1 MMVWL
6 GMAIKELKVNR
17 GFGIFFVL
25 NLSIG
30 LAGFVAVQSFG
41 RSMDRHMDQNL
52 KQILTADLVLSA
64 SSPMTDREK
73 ALTDEVLGTDKST
86 ARLTAFYSMVRP
98 GPGRNGTRPQAR
110 LVRVMAIDRF
120 YPLYGR
126 FILEKDG
133 GQSGDLQ
140 TGPGLLMTRDTAHTL
155 GVETD
160 ENPSLKIG
168 DKNFYIQDFFL
179 EDPDKSL
186 TAVDL
191 APKVYMGLDQ
201 LEGTGLVQFGSRIRY
216 FYFYT
221 FPAGTDI
228 PALTRKLESRLF
240 DLSRGQPR
248 INIFDTRDVNRQ
260 LGKITRYF
268 TGYMGLVGI
277 VALFLAGISGA
288 YLFRGLVAMKQTE
301 MAILMSVGGVRREI
315 YGFVSVQLLILG
327 ALAAGLAVGGSYL
340 LMPAFPLI
348 FKGLVPQ
355 GLVLRIDFST
365 VGVALGMG
373 MGGSLVFCLPAFVR
387 LFGVQPLSLL
397 RGMVQQEKKR
407 GGIVMVLSFVPGLAA
422 FFGVSVAVAGS
433 VRDGLIFSTGF
444 LLAMAL
450 LSIAGTLLFRA
461 CGPISAGR
469 FMAGRV
475 AGKIALRNLFRNRW
489 SSISCFV
496 TIAMGVFLIALIPQ
510 IQKGLES
517 EIMRPEGL
525 KLPVFFLVDIQDE
538 QKDALISFM
547 AAQAGDL
554 THISPTVNG
563 RIQTVNEKPFL
574 GRTPKAGEGRRIGRA
589 GGRRLEFIFSHRAS
603 LADSES
609 LVQGRPMTTEP
620 WAFGSDQPFE
630 ISMAMSFAD
639 RFGFKIGDVIRFDV
653 QGIPLEGQV
662 VNLRKVRWN
671 SFQPNFF
678 LLFQD
683 GVLND
688 APKTHL
694 GAISNVPPDLR
705 KDLKNRLVD
714 RFPNISVIDVT
725 QTAATILGV
734 TDRLSLSVR
743 FMAWLAIGA
752 GLVSIFSIARHEA
765 RKNRNQINLLK
776 VLGCDFSTLQRV
788 SLVEFGV
795 IGCLASVFAVALSMA
810 FSLAISWY
818 FFDSLWQVDL
828 VYLAGIPVVS
838 TGVCMATG
846 LWAALRVMK
855 GSPMGLLSGGP
866 AGG

>member
-6 GMAIKELKVNR
+6 GMAVKELRVNK
-17 GFGIFFVL
+17 GFSIFFVL

-52 KQILTADLVLSA
+52 KEILTADIVLSA
-64 SSPMTDREK
+64 SSPMVDREQ
-73 ALTDEVLGTDKST
+73 ALADEVLGLDKSA

-110 LVRVMAIDRF
+110 LVRIMAIDRY

-126 FILEKDG
+126 FILEKEG
-133 GQSGDLQ
+133 GKTGNLQS
-140 TGPGLLMTRDTAHTL
+140 GPGLFMTRDTAHTL
-155 GVETD
+155 GVENDVNT
-160 ENPSLKIG
+160 PLKIG
-168 DKNFYIQDFFL
+168 KKDFYIQDFFL

-191 APKVYMGLDQ
+191 APKVYMGMDQ
-201 LEGTGLVQFGSRIRY
+201 LEGTGLVRFGSRIRY

-228 PALTRKLESRLF
+228 PALTRELESRLF
-240 DLSRGQPR
+240 DLSKGRPR
-248 INIFDTRDVNRQ
+248 INVFDTRDVNRR

-288 YLFRGLVAMKQTE
+288 YLFRGLVAMKQKE
-301 MAILMSVGGVRREI
+301 IAILMSVGGVRREI
-315 YGFVSVQLLILG
+315 YGFVSVQLMILG
-327 ALAAGLAVGGSYL
+327 ALAAGLALGASYL
-340 LMPAFPLI
+340 LMPAFPVI

-355 GLVLRIDFST
+355 GLALRIDPVI
-365 VGVALGMG
+365 VGVALGLG
-373 MGGSLVFCLPAFVR
+373 IGGSLVFCLPAFVR

-397 RGMVQQEKKR
+397 RGMEHQEKKQ
-407 GGIVMVLSFVPGLAA
+407 GGIFVALSFIPGLAA
-422 FFGVSVAVAGS
+422 FFGVSMGVAGS
-433 VRDGLIFSTGF
+433 ARDGLIFSIGF

-461 CGPISAGR
+461 CGPISSGR

-475 AGKIALRNLFRNRW
+475 ASKIALRNLFRNRW
-489 SSISCFV
+489 SSLSCFV

-538 QKDALISFM
+538 QKEALVSFM
-547 AAQAGDL
+547 EEHAGDL

-563 RIQTVNEKPFL
+563 RIQAVNGKPFF
-574 GRTPKAGEGRRIGRA
+574 GRTGKADGRSRMGRA

-609 LVQGRPMTTEP
+609 IVRGRPMASTP
-620 WAFGSDQPFE
+620 WSFESGRPFE
-630 ISMAMSFAD
+630 ISMAQTFAD
-639 RFGFKIGDVIRFDV
+639 RFGFKIGDRIRFDV
-653 QGIPLEGQV
+653 QGIPMEGQV
-662 VNLRKVRWN
+662 VNLRRVRWN

-694 GAISNVPPDLR
+694 GAISNVPADLR
-705 KDLKNRLVD
+705 KELKNSLVD
-714 RFPNISVIDVT
+714 KFPNVSVIDVT
-725 QTAATILGV
+725 QTASTILGV
-734 TDRLSLSVR
+734 TDRLSLSIR
-743 FMAWLAIGA
+743 FMAWLAMGA
-752 GLVSIFSIARHEA
+752 GLVSIFSIARHQA

-776 VLGCDFSTLQRV
+776 VLGCDFRTLQRV
-788 SLVEFGV
+788 SLVEFGF
-795 IGCLASVFAVALSMA
+795 IGFLAALFALALSMG

-818 FFDSLWQVDL
+818 FFDNLWQFDL
-828 VYLAGIPVVS
+828 VYLAVILAVS

-855 GSPMGLLSGGP
+855 DSPLGLLSNG
-866 AGG
+866 